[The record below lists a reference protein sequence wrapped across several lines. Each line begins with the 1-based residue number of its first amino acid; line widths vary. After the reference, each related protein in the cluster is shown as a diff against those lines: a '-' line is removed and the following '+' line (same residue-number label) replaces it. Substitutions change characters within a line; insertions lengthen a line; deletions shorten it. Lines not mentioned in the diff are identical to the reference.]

1 MNEQDYIHFI
11 ETKLKKKYAM
21 VKIVEYQWRYTI
33 HFGQTEFVSFAN
45 LQKSTIKPLMFE
57 GILPLTI
64 KNLLK

>member
-1 MNEQDYIHFI
+1 MNEQEYIHFLEI
-11 ETKLKKKYAM
+11 ELKKKYAI
-21 VKIVEYQWRYTI
+21 VKIVEYQWRYTV

-45 LQKSTIKPLMFE
+45 LQKSTIKPLVSE

>member
-1 MNEQDYIHFI
+1 MTEQEYLNLL
-11 ETKLKKKYAM
+11 ETELKKKYAM
-21 VKIVEYQWRYTI
+21 VKIVEYQWRYTV

-45 LQKSTIKPLMFE
+45 LQKSTIKPLLTE

>member
-1 MNEQDYIHFI
+1 MTEKHYIQFI
-11 ETKLKKKYAM
+11 ESELKKKYSLI
-21 VKIVEYQWRYTI
+21 KTVEYEWRYTI

-45 LQKSTIKPLMFE
+45 LQKSTIKPLISE

>member
-1 MNEQDYIHFI
+1 MTEQEYLSLI
-11 ETKLKKKYAM
+11 ETELEKKYAM

-45 LQKSTIKPLMFE
+45 LQKSTIKPLMSE
-57 GILPLTI
+57 GLLPLTI

>member
-1 MNEQDYIHFI
+1 MTEQEYLTLL
-11 ETKLKKKYAM
+11 ETELKKKYAM
-21 VKIVEYQWRYTI
+21 VKIVEYQWRYTV

-45 LQKSTIKPLMFE
+45 LQKSTIKPLLSE

>member
-1 MNEQDYIHFI
+1 MTEQDYIHFLEI
-11 ETKLKKKYAM
+11 ELKKKYAM

-45 LQKSTIKPLMFE
+45 LSKSTIKPLLSE
-57 GILPLTI
+57 GLLPLTI